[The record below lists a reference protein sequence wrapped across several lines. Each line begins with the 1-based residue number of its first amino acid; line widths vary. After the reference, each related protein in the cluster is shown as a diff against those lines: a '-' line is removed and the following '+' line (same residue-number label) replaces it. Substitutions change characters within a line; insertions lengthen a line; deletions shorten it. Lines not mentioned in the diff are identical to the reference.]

1 MFITGPEV
9 VKTVLGEE
17 VSMEDLGEH
26 AFMPVS
32 VEMPTSLPL
41 QKQNVSNK

>member
-17 VSMEDLGEH
+17 VSMEDLGGARVH
-26 AFMPVS
+26 ACISGNAP
-32 VEMPTSLPL
+32 SLPL